1 MTEKS
6 LATWRDENTVE
17 AKIIKMKVKR
27 YSCRT
32 SRRVNR
38 VTNRTEIQQ
47 IQDSCC
53 ADRSQMSK
61 PSRKPWRFTKLQ
73 FIDISVNVAE
83 VNSNGACGF
92 RAYSTKTF
100 PQCVPCR
107 KLRKE
112 SYSIFDWDSWNLGA
126 GANNA
131 RGTENCGSST
141 ERIAEVP
148 GVQKEQ
154 IQ

>member
-17 AKIIKMKVKR
+17 AKIVKMKVKR

-32 SRRVNR
+32 SRRVNQ

-53 ADRSQMSK
+53 ADSFQLSK

-73 FIDISVNVAE
+73 FIDISVTLQKSIPTVRVPHVQHKDKSPKRTVQKAE
-83 VNSNGACGF
+83 ERV
-92 RAYSTKTF
+92 
-100 PQCVPCR
+100 
-107 KLRKE
+107 
-112 SYSIFDWDSWNLGA
+112 IFDL
-126 GANNA
+126 
-131 RGTENCGSST
+131 
-141 ERIAEVP
+141 
-148 GVQKEQ
+148 
-154 IQ
+154 